1 MQPRRPGARRGPQLR
16 SRPGHDRRRPGL
28 RRDADITREPSKPK
42 SKDMPQNAQTV
53 IIAKKRRLE
62 KLEERQAIMGIS
74 TPPEVLTEIEDLR
87 REIGE
92 LEG

>member
-1 MQPRRPGARRGPQLR
+1 MQELLNEQRHERAFGRSEAVICSTHALGSSPQ
-16 SRPGHDRRRPGL
+16 SN
-28 RRDADITREPSKPK
+28 IT
-42 SKDMPQNAQTV
+42 A
-53 IIAKKRRLE
+53 IKKRRLE